1 MTLVDTAAAVGLWLL
16 AALVVYAVGAFMVL
30 FYLPPADRLRSGT
43 AVDAAFVLTL
53 PLVLAATWL
62 ATLRRRG

>member
-1 MTLVDTAAAVGLWLL
+1 MTVIDAVAAAGVWLA
-16 AALVVYAVGAFMVL
+16 AALVVYVAVAGLVL
-30 FYLPPADRLRSGT
+30 FYLPSAERLPNGS

-62 ATLRRRG
+62 AALRR